1 MLGELQF
8 GAPAFLWGLLLAPA
22 VLAVA
27 VLLYFLRRRRMSRF
41 AGEHA
46 LDRLVRSFSPLRFFL
61 KAVAMAAAV
70 FFLML
75 AAALPKFGIKP
86 VPVQRSGVDL
96 LIALDVSKSMDV
108 QDIAPS
114 RLRHAI
120 YSIDTILDKLAGDRI
135 GLIAFA
141 GEAVLIHPLTDR
153 SQGFRITLETLDT
166 DALPVTGT
174 AIGRAIK
181 LARESFEKR
190 SVKHKVLVI
199 ITDGETH
206 DRDALEQARLAH
218 DDGVIIYTLGIGT
231 AAGKPVPETVVN
243 GKPVDFKKRDG
254 KIVMSRLNATLL
266 RRIAERGGGSYY
278 YYSGEEDVLER
289 LYDRISRMG
298 QKEFAS
304 RFKTMLNDIYQY
316 PLAIGVLFLFVE
328 TAIGGR
334 RRQKR

>member
-1 MLGELQF
+1 MLGDLQF
-8 GAPAFLWGLLLAPA
+8 GAPAFLWALLLAPA

-27 VLLYFLRRRRMSRF
+27 VLLYFLRRRRMNRF
-41 AGEHA
+41 ANEHA
-46 LDRLVRSFSPLRFFL
+46 LDRLARSFSPLRFFL
-61 KAVAMAAAV
+61 KAVALAAAV
-70 FFLML
+70 FFLVL

-96 LIALDVSKSMDV
+96 LIALDISKSMDV

-153 SQGFRITLETLDT
+153 SHGFRITLETLDT
-166 DALPVTGT
+166 DALPIPGT
-174 AIGRAIK
+174 AIGQAIK

-231 AAGKPVPETVVN
+231 TAGKPVPETVVD
-243 GKPVDFKKRDG
+243 GKPVDYKKRDG
-254 KIVMSRLNATLL
+254 KTVMSRLNATLL
-266 RRIAERGGGSYY
+266 QRIAERGGGSYY

-316 PLAIGVLFLFVE
+316 PLAFGVLFLFVE
-328 TAIGGR
+328 MAIGSR
-334 RRQKR
+334 RRIRK